1 MREKTL
7 EKIRIAIADDDAGMR
22 MVVRKLIERAD
33 DYALVGEA
41 ENGEE
46 LLALFEKAR
55 PEVVFMDVEMPGM
68 SGVECA
74 RLIQDKNPKTIMVF
88 VTAHEEYMA
97 DAFEVYAFDYL
108 LKPFRLERAM
118 HTLDL
123 IRQRLRESAGAQ
135 NAPQKPVRFNAPA
148 RIMLRHREGVSF
160 VDLNDILLVQR
171 EERATVVYVADG
183 GRFVTGDTLGEMEER
198 LPEGMFFRTHKSY
211 IVNINHIES
220 ISPYGRWTYIV
231 KLRGTKQDALITH
244 ERFEELQTRFA

>member
-1 MREKTL
+1 
-7 EKIRIAIADDDAGMR
+7 MR

-46 LLALFEKAR
+46 LLALCVKTR

-123 IRQRLRESAGAQ
+123 IRQRLRESAGTQ
-135 NAPQKPVRFNAPA
+135 DAPQKPVRFNAPA

>member
-1 MREKTL
+1 
-7 EKIRIAIADDDAGMR
+7 MR

-46 LLALFEKAR
+46 LLALFEQTR

-135 NAPQKPVRFNAPA
+135 DAPQKPVRFNTPA

>member
-1 MREKTL
+1 
-7 EKIRIAIADDDAGMR
+7 MR

-41 ENGEE
+41 ENGEK
-46 LLALFEKAR
+46 LLALFEKTR

-135 NAPQKPVRFNAPA
+135 DAPQKPVRFNAPA

>member
-1 MREKTL
+1 M

-46 LLALFEKAR
+46 LLALFEKTR

-135 NAPQKPVRFNAPA
+135 DAPQKPVRFNAPA

-198 LPEGMFFRTHKSY
+198 LPEGMIFRTHKSY

>member
-1 MREKTL
+1 M

-22 MVVRKLIERAD
+22 MMVRKLIERAD

-46 LLALFEKAR
+46 LLDLFEKTR

-68 SGVECA
+68 TGVECA

-108 LKPFRLERAM
+108 LKPFRMERAM

-123 IRQRLRESAGAQ
+123 IRQRLRESAGAPG
-135 NAPQKPVRFNAPA
+135 APEKPVRFNAPA
-148 RIMLRHREGVSF
+148 RIMLKHREGVSF
-160 VDLNDILLVQR
+160 ADLNDILLVQR

-220 ISPYGRWTYIV
+220 IAPYGRWTYIV
-231 KLRGTKQDALITH
+231 KLRGTRQDALITH

>member
-1 MREKTL
+1 
-7 EKIRIAIADDDAGMR
+7 MR

-46 LLALFEKAR
+46 LLALFEKTR

-135 NAPQKPVRFNAPA
+135 DAPQKPVRFNAPA
-148 RIMLRHREGVSF
+148 RIMLRHREGVSS

>member
-1 MREKTL
+1 M

-135 NAPQKPVRFNAPA
+135 DAPQKPVRFNAPA

>member
-1 MREKTL
+1 
-7 EKIRIAIADDDAGMR
+7 MR

-46 LLALFEKAR
+46 LLALFEKTR

-135 NAPQKPVRFNAPA
+135 DAPQKPVRFNAPA

-211 IVNINHIES
+211 IVNIDQIES
-220 ISPYGRWTYIV
+220 ITPYGRWTYIV
-231 KLRGTKQDALITH
+231 RLCGTKRDALITH
-244 ERFEELQTRFA
+244 ERFDELQKLFS

>member
-1 MREKTL
+1 MSEAFGPDFITVTDEDGNEFEL
-7 EKIRIAIADDDAGMR
+7 ELIDSLEHNGITYHALFPAVGENEETGEPLDVDADDEEYGLVIM
-22 MVVRKLIERAD
+22 KTIE
-33 DYALVGEA
+33 

-46 LLALFEKAR
+46 LLDLFEKTR

-68 SGVECA
+68 TGVECA

-108 LKPFRLERAM
+108 LKPFRMERAM

-123 IRQRLRESAGAQ
+123 IRQRLRESAGAPG
-135 NAPQKPVRFNAPA
+135 APEKPVRFNAPA
-148 RIMLRHREGVSF
+148 RIMLKHREGVSF

-198 LPEGMFFRTHKSY
+198 LPEGNP
-211 IVNINHIES
+211 I
-220 ISPYGRWTYIV
+220 
-231 KLRGTKQDALITH
+231 
-244 ERFEELQTRFA
+244 

>member
-1 MREKTL
+1 M

-46 LLALFEKAR
+46 LLALFEKTR

-108 LKPFRLERAM
+108 LKPFRMERAM

-123 IRQRLRESAGAQ
+123 IRQRLRESAGAPG
-135 NAPQKPVRFNAPA
+135 APEKPVRFNAPA
-148 RIMLRHREGVSF
+148 RIMLKHREGVSF

-198 LPEGMFFRTHKSY
+198 LPAGMFFRTHKSY

-220 ISPYGRWTYIV
+220 IAPYGRWTYIV
-231 KLRGTKQDALITH
+231 KLRGTRQDALITH

>member
-1 MREKTL
+1 M

-46 LLALFEKAR
+46 LLALFEKTR

-135 NAPQKPVRFNAPA
+135 DAPQKPVSFNAPA

>member
-1 MREKTL
+1 
-7 EKIRIAIADDDAGMR
+7 MR

-41 ENGEE
+41 GNGEE

-135 NAPQKPVRFNAPA
+135 DAPQKPVRFNAPA

>member
-1 MREKTL
+1 M

-22 MVVRKLIERAD
+22 MMVRKLIERAD

-46 LLALFEKAR
+46 LLDLFEKTR

-68 SGVECA
+68 TGVECA

-108 LKPFRLERAM
+108 LKPFRMERAM

-123 IRQRLRESAGAQ
+123 IHQRLRESAGAPG
-135 NAPQKPVRFNAPA
+135 APEKPVRFNAPA
-148 RIMLRHREGVSF
+148 RIMLKHREGVSF

-220 ISPYGRWTYIV
+220 IAPYGRWTYIV
-231 KLRGTKQDALITH
+231 KLRGTRQDALITH

>member
-1 MREKTL
+1 
-7 EKIRIAIADDDAGMR
+7 MR

-46 LLALFEKAR
+46 LLALFEKTR

-135 NAPQKPVRFNAPA
+135 DAPQKPVRFNAPA

-198 LPEGMFFRTHKSY
+198 LPEGSY

>member
-1 MREKTL
+1 
-7 EKIRIAIADDDAGMR
+7 MR

-46 LLALFEKAR
+46 LLALFEKTR

-108 LKPFRLERAM
+108 LKPFRMERAM

-135 NAPQKPVRFNAPA
+135 DAPQKPVRFNAPA

>member
-1 MREKTL
+1 M

-46 LLALFEKAR
+46 LLALFEKTR

-135 NAPQKPVRFNAPA
+135 DAPQKPVRFNAPA

-231 KLRGTKQDALITH
+231 KLRGTKQDVLITH

>member
-1 MREKTL
+1 M

-22 MVVRKLIERAD
+22 MMVRKLIERAD

-46 LLALFEKAR
+46 LLDLFEKTR

-68 SGVECA
+68 TGVECA

-108 LKPFRLERAM
+108 LKPFRMERAM

-123 IRQRLRESAGAQ
+123 IRQRLRESAGAPG
-135 NAPQKPVRFNAPA
+135 APEKSVRFNAPA
-148 RIMLRHREGVSF
+148 RIMLKHREGVSF

-220 ISPYGRWTYIV
+220 IAPYGRWTYIV
-231 KLRGTKQDALITH
+231 KLRGTRQDALITH

>member
-1 MREKTL
+1 M

-46 LLALFEKAR
+46 LLVLFEKTR

-135 NAPQKPVRFNAPA
+135 DAPQKPVRFNAPA

>member
-1 MREKTL
+1 
-7 EKIRIAIADDDAGMR
+7 MR

-46 LLALFEKAR
+46 LLALFEQTR

-135 NAPQKPVRFNAPA
+135 DAPQKPVRFNAPA

>member
-1 MREKTL
+1 
-7 EKIRIAIADDDAGMR
+7 MR

-46 LLALFEKAR
+46 LLALFEKTR

-135 NAPQKPVRFNAPA
+135 DAPQKPVRFNAPA

>member
-1 MREKTL
+1 M

-46 LLALFEKAR
+46 LLALFEKTR

-135 NAPQKPVRFNAPA
+135 DAPQKPVRVNAPA

>member
-1 MREKTL
+1 M

-22 MVVRKLIERAD
+22 MMVRKLIERAD
-33 DYALVGEA
+33 DYTLVGEA

-46 LLALFEKAR
+46 LLDLFEKTR

-68 SGVECA
+68 TGVECA

-108 LKPFRLERAM
+108 LKPFRMERAM

-123 IRQRLRESAGAQ
+123 IRQRLRESAGAPG
-135 NAPQKPVRFNAPA
+135 APEKPVRFNAPA
-148 RIMLRHREGVSF
+148 RIMLKHREGVSF

-220 ISPYGRWTYIV
+220 IAPYGRWTYIV
-231 KLRGTKQDALITH
+231 KLRGTRQDALITH

>member
-1 MREKTL
+1 M

-46 LLALFEKAR
+46 LLALFEKTR
-55 PEVVFMDVEMPGM
+55 PEVVFMEVEMPGM

-135 NAPQKPVRFNAPA
+135 DAPQKPVRFNAPA

>member
-1 MREKTL
+1 
-7 EKIRIAIADDDAGMR
+7 MR

-46 LLALFEKAR
+46 LLALFEKTR

-135 NAPQKPVRFNAPA
+135 DAPQKPVRFNAPA

-220 ISPYGRWTYIV
+220 IAPYGRWTYIV
-231 KLRGTKQDALITH
+231 KLRGTRQDALITH

>member
-1 MREKTL
+1 M

-135 NAPQKPVRFNAPA
+135 DAPQKPVRFNAPA

-183 GRFVTGDTLGEMEER
+183 GRFVTGATLGEREKR
-198 LPEGMFFRTHKSY
+198 LSKGMFFRTHKSY

>member
-1 MREKTL
+1 MH
-7 EKIRIAIADDDAGMR
+7 

-46 LLALFEKAR
+46 LLALFEKTR

-135 NAPQKPVRFNAPA
+135 DAPQKPVRFNAPA

>member
-1 MREKTL
+1 M

-46 LLALFEKAR
+46 LLALFEKTR

-135 NAPQKPVRFNAPA
+135 DAPQKPVRFNAPPP
-148 RIMLRHREGVSF
+148 IMLRHRERVGF

-171 EERATVVYVADG
+171 QERATVVYVADG

>member
-1 MREKTL
+1 M

-46 LLALFEKAR
+46 LLALFEQTR

-135 NAPQKPVRFNAPA
+135 DAPQKPVRFNAPA

>member
-1 MREKTL
+1 M

-46 LLALFEKAR
+46 LLALFEKTR

-135 NAPQKPVRFNAPA
+135 DAPQKPVRFNAPA
-148 RIMLRHREGVSF
+148 RIMLRLREGVSF

>member
-1 MREKTL
+1 M

-46 LLALFEKAR
+46 LLALFEKTR

-123 IRQRLRESAGAQ
+123 IRERLRESAGAQ
-135 NAPQKPVRFNAPA
+135 DAPQKPVRFNAPA

>member
-1 MREKTL
+1 
-7 EKIRIAIADDDAGMR
+7 MR

-46 LLALFEKAR
+46 LLALFEKTR

-135 NAPQKPVRFNAPA
+135 DAPQKPVRFNAPA

-171 EERATVVYVADG
+171 EERTTVVYVADG

>member
-1 MREKTL
+1 
-7 EKIRIAIADDDAGMR
+7 

-46 LLALFEKAR
+46 LLALFEKTR

-135 NAPQKPVRFNAPA
+135 DAPQKPVRFNAPA

>member
-1 MREKTL
+1 
-7 EKIRIAIADDDAGMR
+7 MR

-123 IRQRLRESAGAQ
+123 IRQRLRESAGTQ
-135 NAPQKPVRFNAPA
+135 DAPQKPVRFNAPA

-171 EERATVVYVADG
+171 EDRATVVYVADG

-198 LPEGMFFRTHKSY
+198 LPEGMFYRTHKSY

>member
-1 MREKTL
+1 
-7 EKIRIAIADDDAGMR
+7 MR

-46 LLALFEKAR
+46 LLALFEKTR

-135 NAPQKPVRFNAPA
+135 DAPQKPVRFNAPA

-171 EERATVVYVADG
+171 EERATVVYVVDG

>member
-1 MREKTL
+1 
-7 EKIRIAIADDDAGMR
+7 MR